1 MENEKTEKTFAEK
14 LKEVRKTLGITQQQ
28 FADACGLARKQISYY
43 ETGEDEPSLLN
54 LRKIIKAFH
63 INPNQFF

>member
-1 MENEKTEKTFAEK
+1 MENEKTFAEK